1 VNVVLGAVSIAG
13 GIFLIV
19 RRHSQA
25 QSWVRSSNRMYSL
38 LRMKRRYGEKELR
51 HNVRA
56 AVIVGASWIVLGISF
71 IVGDVRF

>member
-1 VNVVLGAVSIAG
+1 VDVVLGVIAIAA

-25 QSWVRSSNRMYSL
+25 QSWIDQRNRGFAL

-56 AVIVGASWIVLGISF
+56 AVIVGAFAIVLGLVLIAD
-71 IVGDVRF
+71 VGI

>member
-1 VNVVLGAVSIAG
+1 VDVVLGVIAIAAG
-13 GIFLIV
+13 VFLIV

-25 QSWVRSSNRMYSL
+25 QSWIEQRNRGFAL

-56 AVIVGASWIVLGISF
+56 AVIVGIFAILLGVMLITD
-71 IVGDVRF
+71 IGI

>member
-1 VNVVLGAVSIAG
+1 MDVVLGLIAVGAG
-13 GIFLIV
+13 VFLIV

-25 QSWVRSSNRMYSL
+25 ESWIRQRNRGFEL

-56 AVIVGASWIVLGISF
+56 AVIVGVFAIVLGALLIA
-71 IVGDVRF
+71 DVNI